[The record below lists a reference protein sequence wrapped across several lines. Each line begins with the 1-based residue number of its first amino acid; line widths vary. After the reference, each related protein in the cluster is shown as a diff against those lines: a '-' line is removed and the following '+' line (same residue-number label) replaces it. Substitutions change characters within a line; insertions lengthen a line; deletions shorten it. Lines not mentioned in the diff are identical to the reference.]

1 MISRRWVPLCL
12 CLLHCGVL
20 FLPARSHPF
29 GNYATETDFY
39 HYYAPDATR
48 LMAGAFPEN
57 PYQGPGYPAAL
68 GLIAKTTGQD
78 LFAVGKW
85 LSVVCAVAV
94 GGLLAI
100 LFGRLL
106 GWGGGIGAQLLF
118 IVSGEVPQFSINA
131 ATDLFFLAI
140 CLAALVVL
148 PGAAHPRREGTGRIV
163 LAAALSGA
171 AYLTR
176 YNGLFLIL
184 TCVSALLWI
193 DPVAAAWRRRLV
205 TVGLYLATC
214 LLVASPWF
222 YANAVHR
229 GSPLYNT
236 NYLNLATQFYP
247 ELVAGKTNQDGTRA
261 LAEQFGSFKDVL
273 MYDPGRVVEV
283 YPRSLGQSLWYSL
296 TGGLV
301 HPLMGVLAWM
311 GIVLFLWRRRDAK
324 GLVLLSGAGLYL
336 LLMALNHWETRYYFF
351 IGALYS
357 GMAVLAVQTAGE
369 WLGGKGVVVPWRKW
383 AGRLLPLAAFGL
395 VWGLSLAQSSADLHK
410 FLAAQPWEVERA
422 RAYLRGAHPEG
433 RRLRIVSRK
442 PHLPY
447 LLDSEWVFFP
457 PVKSLGELEEWVAKN
472 RIDYLVIGRRELKE
486 RRELAPL
493 AKPEQAPPWLSP
505 VWVDPET
512 RLVLYRVMPS
522 AARAGR
528 YSSSI
533 SAWYS

>member
-118 IVSGEVPQFSINA
+118 IFSGEVPQFSINA

-140 CLAALVVL
+140 CLAALVAL

-184 TCVSALLWI
+184 TCVAALLWI

-205 TVGLYLATC
+205 TVGLYLAIC

-261 LAEQFGSFKDVL
+261 LAERFGSFKDVL
-273 MYDPGRVVEV
+273 MYDPGRVAEV

-311 GIVLFLWRRRDAK
+311 GIILFLWRRRDAK
-324 GLVLLSGAGLYL
+324 GLVLLWGAGLYL

-357 GMAVLAVQTAGE
+357 GMAVLAIQTAGE
-369 WLGGKGVVVPWRKW
+369 WLAGKGAGAPWRKW
-383 AGRLLPLAAFGL
+383 AGRLLPLAA
-395 VWGLSLAQSSADLHK
+395 
-410 FLAAQPWEVERA
+410 
-422 RAYLRGAHPEG
+422 
-433 RRLRIVSRK
+433 
-442 PHLPY
+442 
-447 LLDSEWVFFP
+447 
-457 PVKSLGELEEWVAKN
+457 
-472 RIDYLVIGRRELKE
+472 
-486 RRELAPL
+486 
-493 AKPEQAPPWLSP
+493 
-505 VWVDPET
+505 
-512 RLVLYRVMPS
+512 
-522 AARAGR
+522 
-528 YSSSI
+528 
-533 SAWYS
+533 

>member
-12 CLLHCGVL
+12 CLLHFGAL
-20 FLPARSHPF
+20 LLPARSHPF

-39 HYYAPDATR
+39 HYYAPDAAR
-48 LMAGAFPEN
+48 LMAGDFPEN

-68 GLIAKTTGQD
+68 ALLARITGQD
-78 LFAVGKW
+78 LFVVGKW
-85 LSVVCAVAV
+85 LSVICAVGAGLWLAV
-94 GGLLAI
+94 

-118 IVSGEVPQFSINA
+118 IVSGEIPQFSINA

-148 PGAAHPRREGTGRIV
+148 PGAGRLRREGTARVV
-163 LAAALSGA
+163 LAGALSGA

-184 TCVSALLWI
+184 TCIAALLWI
-193 DPVAAAWRRRLV
+193 DPIAPRLRRRLASIA
-205 TVGLYLATC
+205 LYLASC
-214 LLVASPWF
+214 LLVATPWF
-222 YANAVHR
+222 IANTVHR

-261 LAEQFGSFKDVL
+261 LAERFGSFREVL
-273 MYDPGRVVEV
+273 AYDPGRVAQV
-283 YPRSLGQSLWYSL
+283 YPGTLGQSLWYSL

-301 HPLMGVLAWM
+301 HPLTGGLAWV
-311 GIVLFLWRRRDAK
+311 GIALFLWRRREAQ
-324 GLVLLSGAGLYL
+324 GMVLLCGAGLYL

-351 IGALYS
+351 VGAIYS
-357 GMAVLAVQTAGE
+357 GMAVLAIQAGGE
-369 WLGGKGVVVPWRKW
+369 WLAARGVAGRWR
-383 AGRLLPLAAFGL
+383 AGRLLPLAVFGL
-395 VWGLSLAQSSADLHK
+395 VWVLSLAQSSTDLRK

-422 RAYLRGAHPEG
+422 RAYLRGVHPAG
-433 RRLRIVSRK
+433 TRLRIVSRK

-457 PVKSLGELEEWVAKN
+457 PVKSLGELEDWVARN

-493 AKPEQAPPWLSP
+493 ARPEQAPPWLSP
-505 VWVDPET
+505 AWIDPET
-512 RLVLYRVMPS
+512 RLVLYRVGPP
-522 AARAGR
+522 AAGAGR
-528 YSSSI
+528 YSPAISSR
-533 SAWYS
+533 